1 MEFQG
6 SNLGVLGARLIPIRC
21 AIVLAHPLISL
32 QALGPEGPISCPIP
46 LKPQHPLDAQRWFS
60 PSALHIPGPAMQ
72 PRLMTFDF
80 HSDEW
85 GAEVSSVMTEEVCTN
100 LSGRGK
106 CTFHLWPPKN
116 CQAWPQHGRLPQKV
130 KGEKKV
136 VGETP

>member
-1 MEFQG
+1 MPYTSQT
-6 SNLGVLGARLIPIRC
+6 PT
-21 AIVLAHPLISL
+21 
-32 QALGPEGPISCPIP
+32 
-46 LKPQHPLDAQRWFS
+46 PLDAQRWFS
-60 PSALHIPGPAMQ
+60 PSALYIPGPAMQ

-136 VGETP
+136 VGLTP